1 MPKQKKSVSFTDE
14 NFDLLP
20 PPEFDDVDDLIKRR
34 KEELRIKIQEEMGL
48 PPVNYPPPMPPNSFQ
63 GSELG
68 HPSHYSPYQ
77 ASSSFSPYP
86 NNASSEDSS
95 KS

>member
-20 PPEFDDVDDLIKRR
+20 PPEFDDVDDLIRRR

-48 PPVNYPPPMPPNSFQ
+48 PSINYPPPMPPHSFL

-68 HPSHYSPYQ
+68 HPSHYIPY
-77 ASSSFSPYP
+77 
-86 NNASSEDSS
+86 
-95 KS
+95 